1 MTELNH
7 LWKIKF
13 KGKEPKYVV
22 TADDDFNMA
31 VEKTI
36 IGLFGDQKTF
46 KGLEPEHPIEKIEHL
61 GKVIT

>member
-13 KGKEPKYVV
+13 KGKDGAYVV
-22 TADDDFNMA
+22 TADDDFKMA

-36 IGLFGDQKTF
+36 IGLFGDQASF
-46 KGLEPEHPIEKIEHL
+46 QGLEPEHPIEKIEHL